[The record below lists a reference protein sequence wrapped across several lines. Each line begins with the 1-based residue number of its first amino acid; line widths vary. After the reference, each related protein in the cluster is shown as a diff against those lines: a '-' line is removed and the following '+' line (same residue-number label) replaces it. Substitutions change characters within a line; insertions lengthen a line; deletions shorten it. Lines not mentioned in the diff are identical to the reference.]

1 MWPFPGTRR
10 PTAAHSLCTRRASRA
25 AIRISERAATA
36 GFAAMLASRPRRHFN
51 IHNKET
57 QLSFFENI
65 HETQITRNYR
75 QPALTPSVP
84 LHRRLLPIAQSAGDI
99 ARAAVREVLG

>member
-1 MWPFPGTRR
+1 
-10 PTAAHSLCTRRASRA
+10 
-25 AIRISERAATA
+25 
-36 GFAAMLASRPRRHFN
+36 MLAPGKSRHFI

-57 QLSFFENI
+57 QLNFFDNI

-75 QPALTPSVP
+75 QPTLTKSVP
-84 LHRRLLPIAQSAGDI
+84 LHRRLFPTGQTPGDI